1 MHAWT
6 ENVDFSHIYK
16 TSQKWL
22 TVAIFQNGKT
32 AVWHYGL
39 KLQQYLTGDMVWF
52 GMGEGRWLVSSYE
65 YISIIYYNGLSWTI
79 IEGGHDWMLQKIK
92 KNLTETVSILTLKT
106 AYFHTFN
113 VLLPFSTKQAKNGLQ
128 LQSGWH
134 GLSWNII
141 DCHGLS
147 ENGFYMW
154 ITDWQTDIAT
164 GCPKKKCFFYP
175 VLSFWLWERCL

>member
-1 MHAWT
+1 MSIWT
-6 ENVDFSHIYK
+6 PLPPPQWSIKNASSLSLSFLSIVSERFLSSLISLFTVTFLTLLLILSIYSKYGHKLIK
-16 TSQKWL
+16 TTIFLNFFWSKMSIYSKFCKATLYFFVPKVLRIIFYPQKHLSQSQK
-22 TVAIFQNGKT
+22 
-32 AVWHYGL
+32 
-39 KLQQYLTGDMVWF
+39 
-52 GMGEGRWLVSSYE
+52 
-65 YISIIYYNGLSWTI
+65 
-79 IEGGHDWMLQKIK
+79 
-92 KNLTETVSILTLKT
+92 LKT
-106 AYFHTFN
+106 GQKKHFFGTPCR
-113 VLLPFSTKQAKNGLQ
+113 LFSV
-128 LQSGWH
+128 GWH

>member
-65 YISIIYYNGLSWTI
+65 YISIMDYNGLSWTI
-79 IEGGHDWMLQKIK
+79 IEGGHDWMLQRM
-92 KNLTETVSILTLKT
+92 KN
-106 AYFHTFN
+106 F
-113 VLLPFSTKQAKNGLQ
+113 
-128 LQSGWH
+128 
-134 GLSWNII
+134 
-141 DCHGLS
+141 
-147 ENGFYMW
+147 
-154 ITDWQTDIAT
+154 
-164 GCPKKKCFFYP
+164 
-175 VLSFWLWERCL
+175 